1 MVRPTVDVVHV
12 GSAARDVAGDEP
24 GGWRLGGGVSYGAL
38 TTARLGLR
46 TAAIVG
52 VDEASAAAADLD
64 LLRAAGVSIHPVH
77 LDEGP
82 VFQNVHTG
90 AGRDQ
95 IALAVGQP
103 LAPPTDLPA
112 GWRAPRAWSLVP
124 VAGEIDDRWA
134 AVLGPAAVVALGWQ
148 GWLRRLVAGRA
159 VGRRAPR
166 STALTRRADLIGVST
181 EDLAAGTEPAALLR
195 FLRPGVRLLVTD
207 GPAGGRVVASD
218 ATEPGAIVTE
228 RFQAIPST
236 AAVDP
241 TGAGDVFL
249 AAFLAATVR
258 PDLVG
263 SGRGAVE
270 PLRFAAAAASLVVQA
285 HGLRGVP
292 DLDAVW
298 ARLATTDAATSGS
311 ETGRTARVVLPR

>member
-12 GSAARDVAGDEP
+12 GSAARDVAGDDP
-24 GGWRLGGGVSYGAL
+24 RGWRLGGGVSYGAL

-52 VDEASAAAADLD
+52 VDDASAAAAELG
-64 LLRAAGVSIHPVH
+64 LLRDAGVSIHAVH
-77 LDEGP
+77 LGEGP
-82 VFQNVHTG
+82 VFHNVQAG
-90 AGRDQ
+90 AGRAQ
-95 IALAVGQP
+95 MTLAVGQP
-103 LAPPTDLPA
+103 LAPPTELPA

-134 AVLGPAAVVALGWQ
+134 AVIGSAAVLALGWQ
-148 GWLRRLVAGRA
+148 GWLRRLVAGTA

-166 STALTRRADLIGVST
+166 STALTRRADLVGVST
-181 EDLAAGTEPAALLR
+181 EDLAPGTEPAALLR
-195 FLRPGVRLLVTD
+195 FLRPGARLLVTD

-218 ATEPGAIVTE
+218 ATEPGAIVIG
-228 RFQAIPST
+228 RFEAIPSA

-249 AAFLAATVR
+249 AAFLAATIQ
-258 PDLVG
+258 PDLVV
-263 SGRGAVE
+263 SDQGAIE
-270 PLRFAAAAASLVVQA
+270 PVRFAAAAASLAVEA

-292 DLDAVW
+292 DLDAVR
-298 ARLATTDAATSGS
+298 ARLATTDVAVSGP
-311 ETGRTARVVLPR
+311 EVGGTAGIVPPR